1 MTSIDTDR
9 THSSTLTAKAA
20 QWAAQ
25 REVKGFASKATALR
39 SMGKNGL
46 TEQIAKDGLAAHFA
60 FVTITEGKHAGR
72 VIPTLGFEAGAQVP
86 SLAAW
91 YAHKGITVICF

>member
-20 QWAAQ
+20 KWAAMWGN
-25 REVKGFASKATALR
+25 KGFASKASALR
-39 SMGKNGL
+39 SMSKKGIM
-46 TEQIAKDGLAAHFA
+46 EQMAKDGLAAHFA

-72 VIPTLGFEAGAQVP
+72 VIPTLGFEAGAEVP
-86 SLAAW
+86 SFIMW
-91 YAHKGITVICF
+91 YGHKGITIISA